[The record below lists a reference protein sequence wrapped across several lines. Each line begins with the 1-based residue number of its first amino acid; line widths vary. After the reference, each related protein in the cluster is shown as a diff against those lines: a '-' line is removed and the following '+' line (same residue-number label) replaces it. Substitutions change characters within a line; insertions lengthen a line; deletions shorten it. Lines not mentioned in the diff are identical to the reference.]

1 MEELADFIDSCEFA
15 TPVYFWIAGALAL
28 LLIFIPWIGRKN
40 GLSFDLQFWKNKF
53 EFKSRRVLKI
63 SVPVIIA
70 TVLLAGILAQP
81 QITTRPVTYVY
92 GYPVMLVV
100 DISGSMGVGYSE
112 ATPFGKSYEIFSD
125 LIAMRGD
132 INFGLLLFST
142 DMYIARY
149 FINKNELFADTLE
162 NRKEIAYLSVGTR
175 ISGALEMAHEFMS
188 ENIDGGGAIILI
200 SDMDTSSKEWRTIV
214 EEMTTMSLEGI
225 MPYIIAPSGPEEIA
239 KKAQRQG
246 IDLSLVSELQ
256 VVAMDDDEG
265 IDDICSEIATMKMSL
280 IREEE
285 GLLKKSM
292 VPYFVIPVLALFV
305 LCLVLSETRFR
316 KIP

>member
-1 MEELADFIDSCEFA
+1 MEGLVNFIDSCEFA

-28 LLIFIPWIGRKN
+28 LLIFIPWGRRKAA
-40 GLSFDLQFWKNKF
+40 LSFDIKFWKNKL
-53 EFKSRRVLKI
+53 ECKSKRVLKLSI
-63 SVPVIIA
+63 PVILA
-70 TVLLAGILAQP
+70 TVLLAGVMAQP

-112 ATPFGKSYEIFSD
+112 TTPFGKSYEIFTD

-149 FINKNELFADTLE
+149 FINKNELFKDTLE
-162 NRKEIAYLSVGTR
+162 NRREIAYLSVGTR
-175 ISGALEMAHEFMS
+175 ISGALEMAHKFMN

-200 SDMDTSSKEWRTIV
+200 SDMDTSSKEWRSIV
-214 EEMTTMSLEGI
+214 SEMTAMTLEGI

-246 IDLSLVSELQ
+246 VDLSLVSELRI
-256 VVAMDDDEG
+256 VAMDDDEG
-265 IDDICSEIATMKMSL
+265 IDNICKEIATMKMSL

-285 GLLKKSM
+285 GILKKSM
-292 VPYFVIPVLALFV
+292 VPYFVIPALVLFS

>member
-1 MEELADFIDSCEFA
+1 MEGLVNFIDSCEFA
-15 TPVYFWIAGALAL
+15 TPIYFWIAGALAL
-28 LLIFIPWIGRKN
+28 FLIFIPWGGRKAA
-40 GLSFDLQFWKNKF
+40 LSFDLKFWKNKL
-53 EFKSRRVLKI
+53 ECKSKRVIKMSI
-63 SVPVIIA
+63 PVILA
-70 TVLLAGILAQP
+70 TVLLAGVMAQP

-112 ATPFGKSYEIFSD
+112 TTPFGKSYEIFTD

-149 FINKNELFADTLE
+149 FINKNELFKDTLE
-162 NRKEIAYLSVGTR
+162 NRQEIAYLSVGTR
-175 ISGALEMAHEFMS
+175 ISGALEMAHKFMTK
-188 ENIDGGGAIILI
+188 NIDGGGAIILI
-200 SDMDTSSKEWRTIV
+200 SDMDTSSKEWRSIV
-214 EEMTTMSLEGI
+214 SEMTAMTLEGI

-246 IDLSLVSELQ
+246 VDLSLVSELKI
-256 VVAMDDDEG
+256 VAMDDDEG
-265 IDDICSEIATMKMSL
+265 IDNICKEIATMKMSL

-285 GLLKKSM
+285 GILKKSM
-292 VPYFVIPVLALFV
+292 VPYFVIPSLVLFS

>member
-1 MEELADFIDSCEFA
+1 MEGLVNFIDSCEFA

-28 LLIFIPWIGRKN
+28 LLIFIPWGRRKAA
-40 GLSFDLQFWKNKF
+40 LSFDIKFWKNKL
-53 EFKSRRVLKI
+53 ECKSKRVLKLSI
-63 SVPVIIA
+63 PVILA
-70 TVLLAGILAQP
+70 TVLLAGVMAQP
-81 QITTRPVTYVY
+81 QITTRPVTYVF
-92 GYPVMLVV
+92 GYPVLLVV

-112 ATPFGKSYEIFSD
+112 TTPFGKSYEIFTD

-149 FINKNELFADTLE
+149 FINKNELFKDTLE
-162 NRKEIAYLSVGTR
+162 NRREIAYLSVGTR
-175 ISGALEMAHEFMS
+175 ISGALEMAHKFMN

-200 SDMDTSSKEWRTIV
+200 SDMDTSSKEWRSIV
-214 EEMTTMSLEGI
+214 SEMTAMTLEGI

-246 IDLSLVSELQ
+246 VDLSLVSELRI
-256 VVAMDDDEG
+256 VAMDDDEG
-265 IDDICSEIATMKMSL
+265 IDNICKEIATMKMSL

-285 GLLKKSM
+285 GILKKSM
-292 VPYFVIPVLALFV
+292 VPYFVIPTLVLFS

>member
-1 MEELADFIDSCEFA
+1 MEGLVNFIDSCEFA

-28 LLIFIPWIGRKN
+28 LLIFIPWGRRKAA
-40 GLSFDLQFWKNKF
+40 LSFDIKFWKNKL
-53 EFKSRRVLKI
+53 ECKSKRVLKLSI
-63 SVPVIIA
+63 PVILA
-70 TVLLAGILAQP
+70 TVLLAGVMAQP

-112 ATPFGKSYEIFSD
+112 TTPFGKSYEIFTD

-149 FINKNELFADTLE
+149 FINKNELFKDTLE
-162 NRKEIAYLSVGTR
+162 NRREIAYLSVGTR
-175 ISGALEMAHEFMS
+175 ISGALEMAHKFMN

-200 SDMDTSSKEWRTIV
+200 SDMDTSSKEWRSIV
-214 EEMTTMSLEGI
+214 SEMTAMTLEGI

-246 IDLSLVSELQ
+246 VDLSLVSELRI
-256 VVAMDDDEG
+256 VAMDDDEG
-265 IDDICSEIATMKMSL
+265 IDNICKEIATMKMSL

-285 GLLKKSM
+285 GILKKSM
-292 VPYFVIPVLALFV
+292 VPYFVIPTLVLFS